1 MVFDCLNCFRYSYK
15 TFLVFVP
22 TEERRFR
29 MVSNC
34 WKQILEA
41 AKLAY
46 ANKTGVYHFQE
57 MITFGKLPIDFPAK
71 VYLLYLLY
79 LIVLKYCCSVPDRTI
94 FFPQIFLV
102 NYLHYSGM

>member
-1 MVFDCLNCFRYSYK
+1 
-15 TFLVFVP
+15 
-22 TEERRFR
+22 

-57 MITFGKLPIDFPAK
+57 MTTFGKLPIDFPAK

-79 LIVLKYCCSVPDRTI
+79 LIVLNVVVLYLIGPYS
-94 FFPQIFLV
+94 FLK
-102 NYLHYSGM
+102 SFW